1 MKVFDPDLPGLNTKI
16 FLKRMFNP
24 KTKSIGIVKD
34 TPRDFHSLF
43 FVPEAS
49 TQSNI

>member
-16 FLKRMFNP
+16 FLKRMFNS

-34 TPRDFHSLF
+34 TPKDFLSLF
-43 FVPEAS
+43 FVPRSQHAE
-49 TQSNI
+49 